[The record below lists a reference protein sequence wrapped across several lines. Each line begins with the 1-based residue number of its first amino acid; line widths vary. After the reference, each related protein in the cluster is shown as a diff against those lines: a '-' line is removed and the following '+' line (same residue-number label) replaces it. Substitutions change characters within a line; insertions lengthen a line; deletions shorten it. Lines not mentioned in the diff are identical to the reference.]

1 MDDVFTITHTTKTR
15 TYCLMNFDDVGKDFA
30 MYPKKIYMSITTQL
44 RTPKNYPLQ
53 KVIAVGHTHAGMEK
67 AKFNCNKTWTPPPS
81 PWLLKGNR
89 HRAHSLVTHPPIMFD
104 IEFRM
109 INKFER
115 CRAISYNHM
124 CVWHTFLT
132 QHLPM
137 RKFLSIEGN
146 ELN

>member
-1 MDDVFTITHTTKTR
+1 
-15 TYCLMNFDDVGKDFA
+15 MNFDDVGKDFA
-30 MYPKKIYMSITTQL
+30 MYPKKIYMSITT
-44 RTPKNYPLQ
+44 TTKNSKELS
-53 KVIAVGHTHAGMEK
+53 V
-67 AKFNCNKTWTPPPS
+67 AKSDSSWAYS
-81 PWLLKGNR
+81 RRDGLLKGNG

-124 CVWHTFLT
+124 YVWHMFLA

>member
-15 TYCLMNFDDVGKDFA
+15 IYCLMNFDDVGKDFA
-30 MYPKKIYMSITTQL
+30 MYPKKIYMSITTTTKNSKELSVAKSDSSWAYSRLDGESQIQL
-44 RTPKNYPLQ
+44 QQNL
-53 KVIAVGHTHAGMEK
+53 
-67 AKFNCNKTWTPPPS
+67 NPPPS

-124 CVWHTFLT
+124 YVWHMFLA